1 MVENLN
7 LNNVIELR
15 KPHPCGNSIWS
26 ILRLGADI
34 KIKCSHCNKTVFL
47 TRSELEK
54 RIKKIIT

>member
-34 KIKCSHCNKTVFL
+34 KIKCSNSNKTVFL
-47 TRSELEK
+47 TRSELGK